1 MTKLKAPWLKALF
14 IAMVVTLQKYSIR
27 VEQES
32 IQFSKSLTRRRCE
45 DKKKQLLR
53 TMIPSRA
60 ETIVVKNEQ
69 EIRKQIQGGLV
80 NTTGRK
86 NYGETILRSDL
97 PKRLIKPC

>member
-1 MTKLKAPWLKALF
+1 
-14 IAMVVTLQKYSIR
+14 MVVTLQKSSIR
-27 VEQES
+27 VEQEN
-32 IQFSKSLTRRRCE
+32 IQLSKSLTHRRYDE
-45 DKKKQLLR
+45 KKKQLIH

-80 NTTGRK
+80 DTTGRK
-86 NYGETILRSDL
+86 KYGETILRSDL